1 MSDQKQTPEELDL
14 GTFDSTV
21 EPANFHIYA
30 NEHGLFITAVP
41 AEFGHGSDQY
51 YGTQLTWEQAQQLGI
66 QLTEAVSTYD
76 QGDQS

>member
-1 MSDQKQTPEELDL
+1 MSDKKHTPEELDL

-21 EPANFHIYA
+21 EPAKFHIYP
-30 NEHGLFITAVP
+30 NENGLFITAVP
-41 AEFGHGSDQY
+41 AEFTHGSDQY

-66 QLTEAVSTYD
+66 QITEAVSTYD